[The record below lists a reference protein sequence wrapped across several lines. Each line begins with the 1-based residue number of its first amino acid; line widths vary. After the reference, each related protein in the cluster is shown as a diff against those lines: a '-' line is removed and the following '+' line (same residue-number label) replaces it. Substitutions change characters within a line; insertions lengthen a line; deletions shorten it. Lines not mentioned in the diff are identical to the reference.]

1 MTTTRTRLLRL
12 AVPVAAAVLALS
24 ACASSSSESS
34 TSDSGEMTA
43 SAMASDDAM
52 ESDAME
58 SDAMAS
64 DEMTPHSDDAMSDDA
79 MSDDA
84 MSDDAMSDDAAMVE
98 QAGAYVDYADYEA
111 NKAMYDG
118 GTVVL
123 FFNASWCPTC
133 QETVSNLEADP
144 AAIPAGLTVVSVDYD
159 SADELK
165 QKYGVTTQHTFVQ
178 VDASGTELKK
188 WTGSADAEAIAKK
201 TA

>member
-12 AVPVAAAVLALS
+12 AVPVAAAALALS

-52 ESDAME
+52 ESDAM
-58 SDAMAS
+58 AS
-64 DEMTPHSDDAMSDDA
+64 DEMTPH
-79 MSDDA
+79 SDDA

-133 QETVSNLEADP
+133 QETVSNLEANP

>member
-64 DEMTPHSDDAMSDDA
+64 DEMTPHSDDA